1 MDDNKIIIYNT
12 PDGETTVSVNLD
24 GDTVWLSQQQM
35 AVLFDKD
42 RTVITRH
49 INNIYKT
56 KELEKSSTCAFFAQV
71 RNEGGRAVER
81 KIPLYNLDMIISV
94 GYRVNSK
101 RGTQFRIWA
110 NKVLKEYLVKGYVI
124 SNNITEQKYREL
136 QQLVAVMARTVKRIG
151 DTAGKDHQTDS
162 LVSMVADYAYA
173 LDTLDRYDYQQLE
186 VGGTTTEERFH
197 ATYDNAMKMIDSLR
211 RKFGGGTLFGNE
223 KDGSFRSSI
232 GQIYQTFGGTELYP
246 SIEEKA
252 AMLLYL
258 VTKNHSFSD
267 GNKRIAAT
275 LFLWFLER
283 NGILY
288 RPDGGKRI
296 ADNALV
302 ALTLMIAESRTE
314 EKDTIVKVIV
324 NLINK
329 NNR

>member
-1 MDDNKIIIYNT
+1 MSDNKIIIYNT
-12 PDGETTVSVNLD
+12 PDGEATVSVNLD

-314 EKDTIVKVIV
+314 EKDTIVKVVV

>member
-1 MDDNKIIIYNT
+1 MGDNKIIIYNT

-42 RTVITRH
+42 RTVINRH

-71 RNEGGRAVER
+71 HDEGGRAVTR

-110 NKVLKEYLVKGYVI
+110 NKVLKEYLIKGYII
-124 SNNITEQKYREL
+124 SNNITEQRYREL
-136 QQLVAVMARTVKRIG
+136 KQLVAVMARAVKHIG
-151 DTAGKDHQTDS
+151 DTAGNDHQTDS

-186 VGGTTTEERFH
+186 VGETTTEERFH
-197 ATYDNAMKMIDSLR
+197 ATYDNAMEMIESLR

-246 SIEEKA
+246 SSEEEA
-252 AMLLYL
+252 AMLLDL
-258 VTKNHSFSD
+258 VTKIHSFSD

-329 NNR
+329 NNK

>member
-1 MDDNKIIIYNT
+1 MSDNKIIIYNT
-12 PDGETTVSVNLD
+12 PDGEATVSVNLD

-35 AVLFDKD
+35 AALFDKD

-314 EKDTIVKVIV
+314 EKDTIVKVVV

>member
-1 MDDNKIIIYNT
+1 MGDNKIIIYNT

-42 RTVITRH
+42 RTVINRH

-71 RNEGGRAVER
+71 HDEGGRAVTR

-101 RGTQFRIWA
+101 RGAQFRIWA
-110 NKVLKEYLVKGYVI
+110 NKVLKEYLIKGYII
-124 SNNITEQKYREL
+124 SNNITEQRYREL
-136 QQLVAVMARTVKRIG
+136 KQLVAVMARAVKHIG
-151 DTAGKDHQTDS
+151 DTAGNDHQTDS

-186 VGGTTTEERFH
+186 VGETTTEERFH
-197 ATYDNAMKMIDSLR
+197 ATYDNAMEMIESLR

-329 NNR
+329 NNK